1 MARATRPYYYANNDL
16 SNLAGSSD
24 INFEY
29 FSGFSKEQKIK
40 SIESMH
46 REILAKFNNAK
57 ILEISKA
64 STNYLGQKL
73 SAFNLTLNLN
83 NGSHDVKASVERFFQ
98 GSKKFQ
104 NGGPFEELFFDYT
117 LHPKRYEMLKESG
130 DFIGFELFGKS
141 YSTTPTTY
149 FYDWLYITALKQ
161 NKALAIELS
170 EYEIFTDIEFNP
182 KKSFSCQAKSVAL
195 FLGLQK
201 AGMLEQATKDADS
214 FLEFY
219 KTQIKKD
226 ELFSLFSTS

>member
-1 MARATRPYYYANNDL
+1 M
-16 SNLAGSSD
+16 SSD
-24 INFEY
+24 L
-29 FSGFSKEQKIK
+29 GFVSVPYRVDLYIIPRTSNYVNTFFVTFLTKTLQTLGSVAIK
-40 SIESMH
+40 S
-46 REILAKFNNAK
+46 
-57 ILEISKA
+57 
-64 STNYLGQKL
+64 
-73 SAFNLTLNLN
+73 TLYT
-83 NGSHDVKASVERFFQ
+83 GFQ

-117 LHPKRYEMLKESG
+117 LHPKRYERLKESG

-201 AGMLEQATKDADS
+201 AGILEQATKDADS

-226 ELFSLFSTS
+226 ELF

>member
-1 MARATRPYYYANNDL
+1 M
-16 SNLAGSSD
+16 
-24 INFEY
+24 E
-29 FSGFSKEQKIK
+29 
-40 SIESMH
+40 
-46 REILAKFNNAK
+46 
-57 ILEISKA
+57 
-64 STNYLGQKL
+64 
-73 SAFNLTLNLN
+73 
-83 NGSHDVKASVERFFQ
+83 
-98 GSKKFQ
+98 FQ

-117 LHPKRYEMLKESG
+117 LHPKRYERLKESG
-130 DFIGFELFGKS
+130 DFRGFELFGKS

-201 AGMLEQATKDADS
+201 AGILEQATKDADS

>member
-1 MARATRPYYYANNDL
+1 MA
-16 SNLAGSSD
+16 NLIAPHQLL
-24 INFEY
+24 I
-29 FSGFSKEQKIK
+29 
-40 SIESMH
+40 
-46 REILAKFNNAK
+46 
-57 ILEISKA
+57 
-64 STNYLGQKL
+64 
-73 SAFNLTLNLN
+73 
-83 NGSHDVKASVERFFQ
+83 
-98 GSKKFQ
+98 
-104 NGGPFEELFFDYT
+104 
-117 LHPKRYEMLKESG
+117 
-130 DFIGFELFGKS
+130 
-141 YSTTPTTY
+141 

-201 AGMLEQATKDADS
+201 EGMLEQATKDADS